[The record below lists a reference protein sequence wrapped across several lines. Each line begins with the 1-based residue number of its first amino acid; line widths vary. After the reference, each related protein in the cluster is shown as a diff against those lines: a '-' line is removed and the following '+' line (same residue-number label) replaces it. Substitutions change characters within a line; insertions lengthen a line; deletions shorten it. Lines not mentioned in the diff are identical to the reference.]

1 MYYFFEIRNCNRRKW
16 MTDYIFNTKG
26 YFFACLRAHEK
37 CRNCNDFLNSINYSI
52 KLLNLLFSVSVS
64 RKKYKCVILLKIL

>member
-26 YFFACLRAHEK
+26 YFFSCLRVHEK
-37 CRNCNDFLNSINYSI
+37 CRNCNEFFKFNQYTFYMLDSF
-52 KLLNLLFSVSVS
+52 FSS
-64 RKKYKCVILLKIL
+64 KYGQFVRIVNV